1 MASVTVVVNNTVKI
15 TRRTFLTTT
24 TTAGVT
30 FAAEPFNRQGNPNL
44 RLSLAAY
51 SFRSFF
57 KFQKNNM
64 REVKAKPMDMFKFI
78 DFCADHGCDGTEL
91 TSYFFRHNVTRDY
104 LIALRRHAFLRG
116 VEISGTAVGNNFS
129 LPKGDAR
136 DAQIAYVKK
145 WIDHAAV
152 LGAPHI
158 RVFAGRETK
167 DVERAEADKWA
178 IAGLRECCDYA
189 GKRGIFLGIEN
200 HDSIGDAKTLI
211 NFLKAVD
218 HPWFGVN
225 LDSGNFRTA
234 NPYED
239 FAASAPYAV
248 NVQLKVELKVAGK
261 KEEADLKRM
270 ADILRKAN
278 YQGYVVLE
286 YEAAEDP
293 YAVIPTLLKKLRGIL
308 A

>member
-200 HDSIGDAKTLI
+200 HDSIGDSKTLI

>member
-30 FAAEPFNRQGNPNL
+30 FAAEPFNRLGNPNL

-178 IAGLRECCDYA
+178 ITGLRECCDYA

>member
-1 MASVTVVVNNTVKI
+1 MSLS
-15 TRRTFLTTT
+15 RRSFLATSTLGG
-24 TTAGVT
+24 TAL
-30 FAAEPFNRQGNPNL
+30 AADPFGRKGKPRL

-57 KFQKNNM
+57 KFQKNTT
-64 REVKAKPMDMFKFI
+64 REVPKQPMDMFKFI
-78 DFCADHGCDGTEL
+78 DFCAANGCDGAEL

-116 VEISGTAVGNNFS
+116 VDISSSAVGNNFS
-129 LPKGDAR
+129 LPQGEAR

-158 RVFAGRETK
+158 RVFAGREPKGVTR
-167 DVERAEADKWA
+167 DDADKWA

-200 HDSIGDAKTLI
+200 HDSIGNAKSLL
-211 NFLKAVD
+211 NFVKAVD

-239 FAASAPYAV
+239 FAAAAPFAV

-261 KEEADLKRM
+261 QVPTDLKRA
-270 ADILRKAN
+270 ADILRAAN
-278 YQGYVVLE
+278 YQGYVALE
-286 YEAAEDP
+286 YEAAANP
-293 YAVIPTLLKKLRGIL
+293 YTAIPPLLKKLRAIF

>member
-91 TSYFFRHNVTRDY
+91 TSYFFHHNVTRDY

>member
-1 MASVTVVVNNTVKI
+1 
-15 TRRTFLTTT
+15 
-24 TTAGVT
+24 
-30 FAAEPFNRQGNPNL
+30 
-44 RLSLAAY
+44 
-51 SFRSFF
+51 
-57 KFQKNNM
+57 
-64 REVKAKPMDMFKFI
+64 MDMFKFI

>member
-1 MASVTVVVNNTVKI
+1 MSLSRRSFLVTSA
-15 TRRTFLTTT
+15 LGG
-24 TTAGVT
+24 TAL
-30 FAAEPFNRQGNPNL
+30 AAGPFGRKGKP
-44 RLSLAAY
+44 RLQLALAAY

-57 KFQKNNM
+57 KFQKNNT
-64 REVKAKPMDMFKFI
+64 REVAKQPMDMFKFI
-78 DFCADHGCDGTEL
+78 DFCAEHGCDGAEL
-91 TSYFFRHNVTRDY
+91 TSYFFRHNVTREY

-116 VEISGTAVGNNFS
+116 VDISGSAVGNNFS
-129 LPKGDAR
+129 LPKGEAR
-136 DAQIAYVKK
+136 DTQIAYVKK

-158 RVFAGRETK
+158 RVFAGREPK
-167 DVERAEADKWA
+167 GVSRDEADKWA

-189 GKRGIFLGIEN
+189 GKYGIFLGIEN
-200 HDSIGDAKTLI
+200 HDSIGNAKSLLD
-211 NFLKAVD
+211 FVKAVD

-239 FAASAPYAV
+239 FAAAAPFAV

-261 KEEADLKRM
+261 KVPTDLKRA
-270 ADILRKAN
+270 ADILRAAN
-278 YQGYVVLE
+278 YQGYVALE
-286 YEAAEDP
+286 YEAAADP
-293 YAVIPTLLKKLRGIL
+293 YTAIPPLLKKLRAIF

>member
-1 MASVTVVVNNTVKI
+1 MDLAIVAANNPMPLS
-15 TRRTFLTTT
+15 RRSFLTTT
-24 TTAGVT
+24 ALASAA
-30 FAAEPFNRQGNPNL
+30 FAAEPFKRHGAANL

-51 SFRSFF
+51 SFRTFF
-57 KFQKNNM
+57 SDQKTGT
-64 REVKAKPMDMFKFI
+64 REVEKNAMDMHRFM

-91 TSYFFRHNVTRDY
+91 TSYFFKKPVTRNY
-104 LIALRRHAFLRG
+104 LVALRRRAFLRG
-116 VEISGTAVGNNFS
+116 LEISGTAVGNNFS

-158 RVFAGRETK
+158 RVFAGRLTK
-167 DVERAEADKWA
+167 GVERAEADKWA

-189 GKRGIFLGIEN
+189 GKHGIFLGIEN
-200 HDSIGDAKTLI
+200 HDSIGDAKSLV
-211 NFLKAVD
+211 NFLNAVD

-234 NPYED
+234 NPYAD

-261 KEEADLKRM
+261 KEPADLKRL
-270 ADILRKAN
+270 ADILRKAT
-278 YQGYVVLE
+278 YQGYVALE

-293 YAVIPTLLKKLRGIL
+293 YAAIPPLLKELRGLL

>member
-91 TSYFFRHNVTRDY
+91 TSYFFRHNVTRDH

-286 YEAAEDP
+286 YEAAKDP
-293 YAVIPTLLKKLRGIL
+293 YVAIPPLLRKLRGIL